1 MTILLKLL
9 GVNSLGSKRTKKKSK
24 AKKTLSIIGIILG
37 VFILA
42 AAGYGYYIY
51 HSINETANDMYSP
64 IKGTNTKDLP
74 LNKDKTAAPINILL
88 LGVDERS
95 GDKGR
100 SDTMIVASLNPITH
114 SMLMTS
120 IPRDTRV
127 TIPGRSGYSKMNA
140 AYAYGNEA
148 LAVKTI
154 EKYLNIDIPY
164 YVKVN
169 MEGLSSLVDAV
180 GGVTVDNDIS
190 WTGFPK
196 GTLNLDGKRA
206 LEYARMRHEDSRGD
220 FGRNL
225 RQREVISSVLKSGKS
240 LSSVTNMQNI
250 LHAVGSNVT
259 TNLSFD
265 DMKRIVSDYQS
276 CRENMTDYET
286 KGTPKYID
294 GVSWVLVTDQE
305 FQNVH
310 DKIENQ
316 LSAK

>member
-1 MTILLKLL
+1 LER
-9 GVNSLGSKRTKKKSK
+9 KRTKSKSK
-24 AKKTLSIIGIILG
+24 TKKTLSIIGIILG

-42 AAGYGYYIY
+42 GGGYAYYLY
-51 HSINETANDMYSP
+51 HSVSETANKMYSP
-64 IKGTNTKDLP
+64 LKGKNSKDLP
-74 LNKDKTAAPINILL
+74 LNKENTAPSINVLL

-100 SDTMIVASLNPITH
+100 SDTMIVASLNPTTH

-127 TIPGRSGYSKMNA
+127 EIPGRSGYSKINA
-140 AYAYGNEA
+140 AYAYGNEE
-148 LAVKTI
+148 LAVETV

-180 GGVTVDNDIS
+180 GGVTVNNDIS

-196 GTLNLDGKRA
+196 GTLNLDGKKA
-206 LEYARMRHEDSRGD
+206 LAYARMRHEDPRGD

-225 RQREVISSVLKSGKS
+225 RQRQVITGVMEKGKS
-240 LSSVTNMQNI
+240 FSSVTNMEKI
-250 LHAVGSNVT
+250 LNAVGSNVT

-265 DMKRIVSDYQS
+265 DMKRLVSDYES
-276 CRENMTDYET
+276 CRGNITDYET
-286 KGTPKYID
+286 KGTPKYMD

-310 DKIENQ
+310 DKIEMQ
-316 LSAK
+316 LNAK

>member
-1 MTILLKLL
+1 LEAR
-9 GVNSLGSKRTKKKSK
+9 RTKSKSK
-24 AKKTLSIIGIILG
+24 TKKTLSIIGIILG
-37 VFILA
+37 VIILA
-42 AAGYGYYIY
+42 GGGYAYYLY
-51 HSINETANDMYSP
+51 HSVSETANKMYSP
-64 IKGTNTKDLP
+64 LKGKNSKDLP
-74 LNKDKTAAPINILL
+74 LSKENTTPSINVLL

-100 SDTMIVASLNPITH
+100 SDTMIVASLNPTTH

-127 TIPGRSGYSKMNA
+127 EIPGRSGYSKINA
-140 AYAYGNEA
+140 AYAYGNEE
-148 LAVKTI
+148 LAVKTV
-154 EKYLNIDIPY
+154 EKHLNIDIPY

-180 GGVTVDNDIS
+180 GGVTVNNDIS

-196 GTLNLDGKRA
+196 GTLNLDGKKA
-206 LEYARMRHEDSRGD
+206 LAYARMRHEDPRGD

-225 RQREVISSVLKSGKS
+225 RQRQVITGVMDKGKS
-240 LSSVTNMQNI
+240 LSSVTNMEKI
-250 LHAVGSNVT
+250 LNAVGSNVT

-265 DMKRIVSDYQS
+265 DMKRLVSDYQS
-276 CRENMTDYET
+276 CRENITDYET

-310 DKIENQ
+310 DKIEAQ
-316 LSAK
+316 LNAK

>member
-1 MTILLKLL
+1 L
-9 GVNSLGSKRTKKKSK
+9 GAQRTKTKSK

-42 AAGYGYYIY
+42 GGGYAYYLY
-51 HSINETANDMYSP
+51 HSVSETANKMYSP
-64 IKGTNTKDLP
+64 LKGKNSKDLP
-74 LNKDKTAAPINILL
+74 LSKENTAPSINVLL

-100 SDTMIVASLNPITH
+100 SDTMIVASLNPTTH

-127 TIPGRSGYSKMNA
+127 EIPGRSGYSKINA
-140 AYAYGNEA
+140 AYAYGNEE
-148 LAVKTI
+148 LAVKTV

-180 GGVTVDNDIS
+180 GGVTVNNDIS

-196 GTLNLDGKRA
+196 GTLNLDGKKA
-206 LEYARMRHEDSRGD
+206 LAYARMRHEDPRGD

-225 RQREVISSVLKSGKS
+225 RQRHVISGVMDKGKS
-240 LSSVTNMQNI
+240 LSSVTNIENI
-250 LHAVGSNVT
+250 LKAVGGNVT

-265 DMKRIVSDYQS
+265 NMKRLVSDYES
-276 CRENMTDYET
+276 CRVNITNYET
-286 KGTPKYID
+286 KGTPKYLD

-310 DKIENQ
+310 DKINMQ
-316 LSAK
+316 LNSK

>member
-1 MTILLKLL
+1 LCNLQEARNLEA
-9 GVNSLGSKRTKKKSK
+9 KRTKSKSK
-24 AKKTLSIIGIILG
+24 TKKNLSIIGIILG
-37 VFILA
+37 VIILA
-42 AAGYGYYIY
+42 GGGYAYYLY
-51 HSINETANDMYSP
+51 HSVSETANKMYSP
-64 IKGTNTKDLP
+64 LKGKNSKDLP
-74 LNKDKTAAPINILL
+74 LNKENTAPSINVLL

-100 SDTMIVASLNPITH
+100 SDTMIVASLNPTTH

-127 TIPGRSGYSKMNA
+127 EIPGRSGYSKINA
-140 AYAYGNEA
+140 AYAYGNEELA
-148 LAVKTI
+148 LETV

-180 GGVTVDNDIS
+180 GGVSVNNDIS

-196 GTLNLDGKRA
+196 GTLNLDGKKA
-206 LEYARMRHEDSRGD
+206 LAYARMRHEDPRGD

-225 RQREVISSVLKSGKS
+225 RQRQVITGVMEKGKS
-240 LSSVTNMQNI
+240 LSSVSNMENI
-250 LHAVGSNVT
+250 LNAVGGNVT

-265 DMKRIVSDYQS
+265 DMKRLVSDYKS
-276 CRENMTDYET
+276 CRENITDYET
-286 KGTPKYID
+286 KGTPKYLD

-310 DKIENQ
+310 NKIETQ
-316 LSAK
+316 LNAK

>member
-1 MTILLKLL
+1 LE
-9 GVNSLGSKRTKKKSK
+9 SKRSKQKSK
-24 AKKTLSIIGIILG
+24 SKKTLSIIGAILG
-37 VFILA
+37 VLVLA
-42 AAGYGYYIY
+42 GGGYAYYIY
-51 HSINETANDMYSP
+51 HSVTETANKMYSP
-64 IKGTNTKDLP
+64 LKGTNTDDLP
-74 LNKDKTAAPINILL
+74 LKKDTKTVPSINVLL

-100 SDTMIVASLNPITH
+100 SDTMIVASLNPATH

-127 TIPGRSGYSKMNA
+127 EIPGKSGYSKINA

-148 LAVKTI
+148 LAAKTI

-169 MEGLSSLVDAV
+169 MEGLSSLVDAI
-180 GGVTVDNDIS
+180 GGVTVNNDIS

-196 GTLNLDGKRA
+196 GTLNLNGKSA
-206 LEYARMRHEDSRGD
+206 LAYARMRHEDPRGD

-225 RQREVISSVLKSGKS
+225 RQREVISSVLEKGKS

-250 LHAVGSNVT
+250 LNAVGSNVT
-259 TNLSFD
+259 TNFSFN
-265 DMKRIVSDYQS
+265 DMKRLASEYQS
-276 CRENMTDYET
+276 CRENITEYET
-286 KGTPKYID
+286 KGTPKSMD
-294 GVSWVLVTDQE
+294 GVSWVLVTNQE

-310 DKIENQ
+310 DKITQQ
-316 LSAK
+316 LAAK

>member
-1 MTILLKLL
+1 L
-9 GVNSLGSKRTKKKSK
+9 GAKRTKPKSK

-37 VFILA
+37 VIILA
-42 AAGYGYYIY
+42 GGVYAYYLY
-51 HSINETANDMYSP
+51 HSVSETANKMYNP
-64 IKGTNTKDLP
+64 LKGKNSKDLP
-74 LNKDKTAAPINILL
+74 LNKENTAPPISVLL

-100 SDTMIVASLNPITH
+100 SDTMIVASLNPTTH

-127 TIPGRSGYSKMNA
+127 EIPGRSGNSKINA
-140 AYAYGNEA
+140 AYAYGNEKLA
-148 LAVKTI
+148 LETV

-180 GGVTVDNDIS
+180 GGVSVNNDIS

-196 GTLNLDGKRA
+196 GTLNLDGKKA
-206 LEYARMRHEDSRGD
+206 LTYARMRHEDPRGD

-225 RQREVISSVLKSGKS
+225 RQRQVITGVMQKGKS
-240 LSSVTNMQNI
+240 LSSVTNMENI
-250 LHAVGSNVT
+250 LNAVGGNVT

-265 DMKRIVSDYQS
+265 DMKRLVSDYGS
-276 CRENMTDYET
+276 CRENITDYET

-305 FQNVH
+305 FQTVH
-310 DKIENQ
+310 DKIETQ
-316 LSAK
+316 LNAK

>member
-1 MTILLKLL
+1 MQEARNLEA
-9 GVNSLGSKRTKKKSK
+9 KRTKSKSK
-24 AKKTLSIIGIILG
+24 TKKTLSIIGIILG
-37 VFILA
+37 VIILA
-42 AAGYGYYIY
+42 GGGYAYYLY
-51 HSINETANDMYSP
+51 HSVSETANKMYSP
-64 IKGTNTKDLP
+64 LKGKNSKDLP
-74 LNKDKTAAPINILL
+74 LNKENTAPSINVLL

-100 SDTMIVASLNPITH
+100 SDTMIVASLNPTTH

-127 TIPGRSGYSKMNA
+127 EIPGRSGYSKINA
-140 AYAYGNEA
+140 AYAYGNEELA
-148 LAVKTI
+148 LETV

-180 GGVTVDNDIS
+180 GGVSVNNDIS

-196 GTLNLDGKRA
+196 GTLNLDGKKA
-206 LEYARMRHEDSRGD
+206 LAYARMRHEDPRGD

-225 RQREVISSVLKSGKS
+225 RQRQVITGVMEKGKS
-240 LSSVTNMQNI
+240 LSSVSNMENI
-250 LHAVGSNVT
+250 LNAVGGNVT

-265 DMKRIVSDYQS
+265 DMKRLVSDYKS
-276 CRENMTDYET
+276 CRENITDYET
-286 KGTPKYID
+286 KGTPKYLD

-310 DKIENQ
+310 NKIETQ
-316 LSAK
+316 LNAK

>member
-1 MTILLKLL
+1 L
-9 GVNSLGSKRTKKKSK
+9 GAKRTKPKSK
-24 AKKTLSIIGIILG
+24 TKKTLSIIGIILG

-42 AAGYGYYIY
+42 GGGYAYYLY
-51 HSINETANDMYSP
+51 HSVSETANKMYSP
-64 IKGTNTKDLP
+64 LKGKNSKDLP
-74 LNKDKTAAPINILL
+74 LNKENTAPSINVLL

-100 SDTMIVASLNPITH
+100 SDTMIVASLNPTTH

-127 TIPGRSGYSKMNA
+127 EIPGRSGYSKINA
-140 AYAYGNEA
+140 AYAYGNEE
-148 LAVKTI
+148 LAVETV

-180 GGVTVDNDIS
+180 GGVTVNNDIS

-196 GTLNLDGKRA
+196 GTLNLDGKKA
-206 LEYARMRHEDSRGD
+206 LAYARMRHEDPRGD

-225 RQREVISSVLKSGKS
+225 RQRQVITGVMEKGKS
-240 LSSVTNMQNI
+240 FSSVTNMEKI
-250 LHAVGSNVT
+250 LNAVGSNVT

-265 DMKRIVSDYQS
+265 DMKRLVSDYES
-276 CRENMTDYET
+276 CRGNITDYET
-286 KGTPKYID
+286 KGTPKYMD

-310 DKIENQ
+310 DKIEMQ
-316 LSAK
+316 LNAK

>member
-1 MTILLKLL
+1 MQEANIL
-9 GVNSLGSKRTKKKSK
+9 GAKRTKPKSK

-37 VFILA
+37 VIILA
-42 AAGYGYYIY
+42 GGGYAYYLY
-51 HSINETANDMYSP
+51 HSVSETANKMYSP
-64 IKGTNTKDLP
+64 LKGKNSKDLP
-74 LNKDKTAAPINILL
+74 LNKESTAPSINVLL

-100 SDTMIVASLNPITH
+100 SDTLIVASLNPTTH

-127 TIPGRSGYSKMNA
+127 EIPGRSGYSKINA
-140 AYAYGNEA
+140 AYAYGNEE
-148 LAVKTI
+148 LAVKTV

-180 GGVTVDNDIS
+180 GGVTVNNDIS

-196 GTLNLDGKRA
+196 GTLQLDGKKA
-206 LEYARMRHEDSRGD
+206 LVYARMRHEDPRGD

-225 RQREVISSVLKSGKS
+225 RQRQVISSVMDKGKS
-240 LSSVTNMQNI
+240 LSSVTNMEKI
-250 LHAVGSNVT
+250 LNAVGSNVA

-265 DMKRIVSDYQS
+265 DMKRLVSDYES
-276 CRENMTDYET
+276 CRENITDYET

-294 GVSWVLVTDQE
+294 KVSWVLVTDQE
-305 FQNVH
+305 FRNVH
-310 DKIENQ
+310 DKIETQ
-316 LSAK
+316 LNAK

>member
-1 MTILLKLL
+1 L
-9 GVNSLGSKRTKKKSK
+9 GAKRTKPKSK

-42 AAGYGYYIY
+42 GGGYAYYLY
-51 HSINETANDMYSP
+51 HSVSETANKMYSP
-64 IKGTNTKDLP
+64 LKGKNSKDLP
-74 LNKDKTAAPINILL
+74 LNKENTAPSINVLL

-95 GDKGR
+95 SDKGR
-100 SDTMIVASLNPITH
+100 SDTMIVASLNPTTH

-127 TIPGRSGYSKMNA
+127 EIPGRSGYSKINA
-140 AYAYGNEA
+140 AYAYGNEE
-148 LAVKTI
+148 LAVKTV

-180 GGVTVDNDIS
+180 GGVTVNNDIS

-196 GTLNLDGKRA
+196 GTLNLDGKKA
-206 LEYARMRHEDSRGD
+206 LAYARMRHEDSRGD

-225 RQREVISSVLKSGKS
+225 RQRQVITGVMEKGKS
-240 LSSVTNMQNI
+240 LSSVTNMERI
-250 LHAVGSNVT
+250 LNAVGGNVT

-265 DMKRIVSDYQS
+265 DMKRLVSDYGS
-276 CRENMTDYET
+276 CRENKTDYET

-310 DKIENQ
+310 DKIETQ
-316 LSAK
+316 LNAK